1 MPALRA
7 GGGSR
12 PRPLGASRARPQ
24 FRRRALGPCPLCG
37 SRPLSAPRAAGARG
51 CAACGRVCHIANHPT
66 RPRQAACGGP
76 CLMICAVAQ
85 RKQGRCIALIHKVSG
100 DNKSPSPVIS
110 NPERGFC
117 ASTMQVQIECRKTV
131 STVRR
136 QSAWCW
142 GGKDAWRGP
151 VGRLRRRTNRDG
163 RHPRERS

>member
-24 FRRRALGPCPLCG
+24 FRRRAQGPCPRCG
-37 SRPLSAPRAAGARG
+37 SRPYSAPRAAVARG
-51 CAACGRVCHIANHPT
+51 CAACGRVCHVADHPT

-85 RKQGRCIALIHKVSG
+85 CNQGRCIALKQVSG
-100 DNKSPSPVIS
+100 DNKKTRCPMQRV
-110 NPERGFC
+110 FC
-117 ASTMQVQIECRKTV
+117 KRQLAGPNRFYAAKTV

-136 QSAWCW
+136 QREMQQDDKGACPNP
-142 GGKDAWRGP
+142 AA
-151 VGRLRRRTNRDG
+151 RLRRQTSRAG
-163 RHPRERS
+163 RHRQERT